1 MATEVK
7 KKRGR
12 PSKRLGA
19 EKEAEKS
26 EKEAAAKRAVDR
38 QLQMDLE
45 LLRLTNKENPFRYTV
60 NKRKDSW
67 SLIAVDVTTLFE
79 GEIFDDRRCRERV
92 RILMKACRVEAD
104 KKVTGAGS
112 LNLTEADT
120 LLKSLI
126 ECEDFTANNANA
138 EKKRSKVSS

>member
-12 PSKRLGA
+12 PPERLAA

-45 LLRLTNKENPFRYTV
+45 LLRLTNKGNPFRYTV
-60 NKRKDSW
+60 NKRKDNW
-67 SLIAVDVTTLFE
+67 SLIAVDVTALFE
-79 GEIFDDRRCRERV
+79 GEIFDDRRYRERV
-92 RILMKACRVEAD
+92 RILMKARRAEAD
-104 KKVTGAGS
+104 KKVTGAS
-112 LNLTEADT
+112 RWT
-120 LLKSLI
+120 
-126 ECEDFTANNANA
+126 
-138 EKKRSKVSS
+138 